1 MRRIS
6 LLVLILTLGTVSCS
20 NFSDSKSSETGKI
33 ETSKVEPSEEMVSFE
48 YPKIDKKD
56 YPIVDGS
63 TATLPLSRAIY
74 MLTTGASL
82 EEAET
87 NIVHN
92 KTTQSYFNLMN
103 KENDIILAYSPSDEM
118 MKAIE
123 ETNEKG
129 SGEFEGE
136 TLTPIKIAPIGRD
149 ALVFLAN
156 KSNKVNNL
164 SSKEIVDIYS
174 GKITNWKELGGDDI
188 EIKAFQRPQNS
199 GSQNLIEKLVMKDT
213 KMADPVAEAV
223 KGDMGELIEGVA
235 SYDNTANALGY
246 SVYYYARN
254 MKNDPKLKFMQV
266 DNIKPNSDTIRSKE
280 YPYINDFYVAIRA
293 DEKEDSNAYKLFEWL
308 TSDNGQTVI
317 NKLGYT
323 GIKDS
328 DIKMSKDDEKR
339 FIAKEDKEANVSKG
353 VFDSDFLLALS
364 GSEYEGKSGV
374 LFLNNKLEKEKFV
387 ADLNIQEPKLIKKD
401 SNILL
406 LKVESDIEDTY
417 NIKDVLYSLKDDKII
432 DEDKDKS
439 YYAYETYPLNWSENF
454 RYDDEYSF
462 DFELYDDDYNSI
474 FVDEKVYTAFC
485 AKDYIWTFKQIDNKN
500 IANIYTTKGELFKS
514 LDITNLAD
522 KISIKSNYSFYGT
535 KVIFSRAKEEEKT
548 REFVFSEDG
557 EFLFDTMLAFPKI
570 NETSMKLIG
579 EGVDDVWIYDI
590 VDYSTAKKMLSL
602 RGSNERYY
610 LYSLETGEVIDI
622 TNVNEWLRYQEY
634 EDMRY
639 IFFPSFDGKCKIYN
653 FDNNELVRSVDR
665 EEYNTKYNGYP
676 ISCKI
681 NGNKIHVVDLYREKE
696 FDVEVDKPDRII
708 DETTYA
714 EYIVDGIYL
723 ITNIAG
729 EFKILARENE
739 KIAEGDIFK
748 INNEESF
755 SYYILKIENLRVS
768 TYDTD
773 SKKYTTL
780 VFKNGKYLYRYEGEE
795 NLVYADENFCIA
807 KTDNHINFYDKDL
820 KLLKQIDTVNINAD

>member
-6 LLVLILTLGTVSCS
+6 LLVLILILCTVSCS
-20 NFSDSKSSETGKI
+20 NFSDSKSSETSKI
-33 ETSKVEPSEEMVSFE
+33 ETSKVEPSKETVSFK

-82 EEAET
+82 EEAES

-103 KENDIILAYSPSDEM
+103 KENDIILAYSSSDEM

-199 GSQNLIEKLVMKDT
+199 GSQNLVEKLVMKDT
-213 KMADPVAEAV
+213 KMAQPVAEAV

-266 DNIKPNSDTIRSKE
+266 DDIKPNSDTIRSKE

-328 DIKMSKDDEKR
+328 DVKMSKYDEKR

-387 ADLNIQEPKLIKKD
+387 ADLSIQEPKLIKKD

-406 LKVESDIEDTY
+406 SKVDKEGDIGD
-417 NIKDVLYSLKDDKII
+417 NIIEVIYSLKENKVV
-432 DEDKDKS
+432 EDKNKYYYNNDMVTLHWVHEYNYEDKH
-439 YYAYETYPLNWSENF
+439 Y
-454 RYDDEYSF
+454 F

-485 AKDYIWTFKQIDNKN
+485 AKNYIWTFKQLDNKN

-522 KISIKSNYSFYGT
+522 KIFIKSNYSFYNT
-535 KVIFSRAKEEEKT
+535 KVIFSIEMEEEKT

-557 EFLFDTMLAFPKI
+557 EFLLDTMLVFPKI

-579 EGVDDVWIYDI
+579 EGVEDVRIADI
-590 VDYSTAKKMLSL
+590 GYYYTAEKMLGL
-602 RGSNERYY
+602 IGSNERYY

-622 TNVNEWLRYQEY
+622 TNVDEWLRYQEY

-653 FDNNELVRSVDR
+653 FDNNELVRSFDR

-681 NGNKIHVVDLYREKE
+681 NGNKIHIADLYREKE

-723 ITNIAG
+723 ITNTVG
-729 EFKILARENE
+729 DFNILARENE
-739 KIAEGDIFK
+739 KIAEGNIFS
-748 INNEESF
+748 INNEENL
-755 SYYILKIENLRVS
+755 YYYRIEIENLRVS
-768 TYDTD
+768 TYDFD

-780 VFKNGKYLYRYEGEE
+780 VFKNGKYIYRYEGEE

-820 KLLKQIDTVNINAD
+820 KLLKQIDAINVNAD

>member
-6 LLVLILTLGTVSCS
+6 LLVLILTLCTVSCS
-20 NFSDSKSSETGKI
+20 NFSDSKSSETSKI
-33 ETSKVEPSEEMVSFE
+33 ETSKVEPSKETVSFK

-82 EEAET
+82 EEAES

-199 GSQNLIEKLVMKDT
+199 GSQNLVEKLVMKDT
-213 KMADPVAEAV
+213 KMAQPVAEAV

-266 DNIKPNSDTIRSKE
+266 DDIKPNSDTIRSKE

-328 DIKMSKDDEKR
+328 DVKMSKDDEKR
-339 FIAKEDKEANVSKG
+339 FN
-353 VFDSDFLLALS
+353 
-364 GSEYEGKSGV
+364 
-374 LFLNNKLEKEKFV
+374 
-387 ADLNIQEPKLIKKD
+387 
-401 SNILL
+401 
-406 LKVESDIEDTY
+406 
-417 NIKDVLYSLKDDKII
+417 
-432 DEDKDKS
+432 
-439 YYAYETYPLNWSENF
+439 
-454 RYDDEYSF
+454 EYS
-462 DFELYDDDYNSI
+462 
-474 FVDEKVYTAFC
+474 
-485 AKDYIWTFKQIDNKN
+485 
-500 IANIYTTKGELFKS
+500 
-514 LDITNLAD
+514 
-522 KISIKSNYSFYGT
+522 
-535 KVIFSRAKEEEKT
+535 
-548 REFVFSEDG
+548 
-557 EFLFDTMLAFPKI
+557 
-570 NETSMKLIG
+570 
-579 EGVDDVWIYDI
+579 
-590 VDYSTAKKMLSL
+590 
-602 RGSNERYY
+602 
-610 LYSLETGEVIDI
+610 
-622 TNVNEWLRYQEY
+622 
-634 EDMRY
+634 
-639 IFFPSFDGKCKIYN
+639 
-653 FDNNELVRSVDR
+653 
-665 EEYNTKYNGYP
+665 
-676 ISCKI
+676 
-681 NGNKIHVVDLYREKE
+681 
-696 FDVEVDKPDRII
+696 
-708 DETTYA
+708 
-714 EYIVDGIYL
+714 
-723 ITNIAG
+723 
-729 EFKILARENE
+729 
-739 KIAEGDIFK
+739 
-748 INNEESF
+748 
-755 SYYILKIENLRVS
+755 
-768 TYDTD
+768 
-773 SKKYTTL
+773 
-780 VFKNGKYLYRYEGEE
+780 
-795 NLVYADENFCIA
+795 
-807 KTDNHINFYDKDL
+807 
-820 KLLKQIDTVNINAD
+820 

>member
-6 LLVLILTLGTVSCS
+6 LLVLILTLCTVSCS
-20 NFSDSKSSETGKI
+20 NFSDSKSSETSKI
-33 ETSKVEPSEEMVSFE
+33 ETSKVEPSKETVSFK

-82 EEAET
+82 EEAES

-199 GSQNLIEKLVMKDT
+199 GSQNLVEKLVMKGT
-213 KMADPVAEAV
+213 KMAQPVAEAV

-266 DNIKPNSDTIRSKE
+266 DDIKPNSDTIRSKE

-328 DIKMSKDDEKR
+328 DVKMSKDDEKR

-374 LFLNNKLEKEKFV
+374 LFL
-387 ADLNIQEPKLIKKD
+387 
-401 SNILL
+401 SNTSNLVRITARGVLSSWAAL
-406 LKVESDIEDTY
+406 AENCLWARKVSP
-417 NIKDVLYSLKDDKII
+417 S
-432 DEDKDKS
+432 
-439 YYAYETYPLNWSENF
+439 
-454 RYDDEYSF
+454 
-462 DFELYDDDYNSI
+462 
-474 FVDEKVYTAFC
+474 
-485 AKDYIWTFKQIDNKN
+485 
-500 IANIYTTKGELFKS
+500 LFKS
-514 LDITNLAD
+514 LLNAEVSLT
-522 KISIKSNYSFYGT
+522 
-535 KVIFSRAKEEEKT
+535 
-548 REFVFSEDG
+548 
-557 EFLFDTMLAFPKI
+557 
-570 NETSMKLIG
+570 TS
-579 EGVDDVWIYDI
+579 
-590 VDYSTAKKMLSL
+590 T
-602 RGSNERYY
+602 
-610 LYSLETGEVIDI
+610 
-622 TNVNEWLRYQEY
+622 
-634 EDMRY
+634 
-639 IFFPSFDGKCKIYN
+639 
-653 FDNNELVRSVDR
+653 
-665 EEYNTKYNGYP
+665 
-676 ISCKI
+676 
-681 NGNKIHVVDLYREKE
+681 DL
-696 FDVEVDKPDRII
+696 
-708 DETTYA
+708 
-714 EYIVDGIYL
+714 L
-723 ITNIAG
+723 
-729 EFKILARENE
+729 
-739 KIAEGDIFK
+739 
-748 INNEESF
+748 
-755 SYYILKIENLRVS
+755 
-768 TYDTD
+768 
-773 SKKYTTL
+773 
-780 VFKNGKYLYRYEGEE
+780 
-795 NLVYADENFCIA
+795 
-807 KTDNHINFYDKDL
+807 
-820 KLLKQIDTVNINAD
+820 

>member
-1 MRRIS
+1 MHRIS
-6 LLVLILTLGTVSCS
+6 LLVLILTLCTVSCS
-20 NFSDSKSSETGKI
+20 NFSDSKSSETSKI
-33 ETSKVEPSEEMVSFE
+33 ETSKVEPSKETVSFK

-82 EEAET
+82 EEAES

-174 GKITNWKELGGDDI
+174 GKITNWKELGGDDM

-199 GSQNLIEKLVMKDT
+199 GSQNLVEKLVMKDT
-213 KMADPVAEAV
+213 KMAQPVAEAV

-266 DNIKPNSDTIRSKE
+266 DDIKPNSDTIRSKE

-328 DIKMSKDDEKR
+328 DVKMSKDDEKR

-387 ADLNIQEPKLIKKD
+387 ADLNIQEPKLVKKD

-406 LKVESDIEDTY
+406 SKVDKEGDIGD
-417 NIKDVLYSLKDDKII
+417 NIIEVIYSLKENKVV
-432 DEDKDKS
+432 EDKNKYYYNNDMVTLHWVHEYNYEDKH
-439 YYAYETYPLNWSENF
+439 Y
-454 RYDDEYSF
+454 F

-485 AKDYIWTFKQIDNKN
+485 AKNYIWTFKQLDNKN

-522 KISIKSNYSFYGT
+522 KIFIKSNYSFYNT
-535 KVIFSRAKEEEKT
+535 KVIFSREMEEEKT

-557 EFLFDTMLAFPKI
+557 EFLLDTMLVFPKI

-579 EGVDDVWIYDI
+579 EGVEDVRIADI
-590 VDYSTAKKMLSL
+590 GYYYTAEKMLGL
-602 RGSNERYY
+602 IGSNERYY

-622 TNVNEWLRYQEY
+622 TNVDEWLRYQEY

-653 FDNNELVRSVDR
+653 FDNNELVRSFDR

-681 NGNKIHVVDLYREKE
+681 NGNKIHIADLYREKE

-723 ITNIAG
+723 ITNTVG
-729 EFKILARENE
+729 DFNILARENE
-739 KIAEGDIFK
+739 KIAEGNIFS
-748 INNEESF
+748 INNEENL
-755 SYYILKIENLRVS
+755 YYYRIEIENLRVS
-768 TYDTD
+768 TYDFD

-780 VFKNGKYLYRYEGEE
+780 VFKDGKYLYCYEGEG

-820 KLLKQIDTVNINAD
+820 KLLKQIDAINVNAD

>member
-6 LLVLILTLGTVSCS
+6 LLVLILTLCTVSCS
-20 NFSDSKSSETGKI
+20 NFSDSKSSETSKI
-33 ETSKVEPSEEMVSFE
+33 ETSKVEPSKETVSFK

-82 EEAET
+82 EEAES

-199 GSQNLIEKLVMKDT
+199 GSQNLVEKLVMKDT

-266 DNIKPNSDTIRSKE
+266 DDIKPNSDTIRSKE

-328 DIKMSKDDEKR
+328 DVKMSKDDEKR

-406 LKVESDIEDTY
+406 SKVDKEGDIGD
-417 NIKDVLYSLKDDKII
+417 NIIEVIYSLKENKVV
-432 DEDKDKS
+432 EDKNKYYYNNDMVTLHWVHEYNYEDKH
-439 YYAYETYPLNWSENF
+439 Y
-454 RYDDEYSF
+454 F

-485 AKDYIWTFKQIDNKN
+485 AKNYIWTFKQLDNKN

-522 KISIKSNYSFYGT
+522 KIFIKSNYSFYNT
-535 KVIFSRAKEEEKT
+535 KVIFSREMEEEKT

-557 EFLFDTMLAFPKI
+557 EFLLDTMLVFPKI

-579 EGVDDVWIYDI
+579 EGVEDVRIADI
-590 VDYSTAKKMLSL
+590 GYYYTAEKMLGL
-602 RGSNERYY
+602 IGSNERYY

-622 TNVNEWLRYQEY
+622 TNVDEWLRYQEY

-653 FDNNELVRSVDR
+653 FDNNELVRSFDR
-665 EEYNTKYNGYP
+665 EE
-676 ISCKI
+676 
-681 NGNKIHVVDLYREKE
+681 
-696 FDVEVDKPDRII
+696 
-708 DETTYA
+708 
-714 EYIVDGIYL
+714 
-723 ITNIAG
+723 
-729 EFKILARENE
+729 
-739 KIAEGDIFK
+739 
-748 INNEESF
+748 
-755 SYYILKIENLRVS
+755 
-768 TYDTD
+768 
-773 SKKYTTL
+773 
-780 VFKNGKYLYRYEGEE
+780 
-795 NLVYADENFCIA
+795 
-807 KTDNHINFYDKDL
+807 
-820 KLLKQIDTVNINAD
+820 

>member
-6 LLVLILTLGTVSCS
+6 LLVLILTLCTVSCS
-20 NFSDSKSSETGKI
+20 NFSDSKSSETSKI
-33 ETSKVEPSEEMVSFE
+33 ETSKVEPSKETVSFK

-82 EEAET
+82 EEAES

-199 GSQNLIEKLVMKDT
+199 GSQNLVEKLVMKDT

-266 DNIKPNSDTIRSKE
+266 DDIKPNSDTIRSKE

-328 DIKMSKDDEKR
+328 DVKMSKDDEKR

-406 LKVESDIEDTY
+406 SKVDKEGDIGD
-417 NIKDVLYSLKDDKII
+417 NIIEVIYSLKENKVV
-432 DEDKDKS
+432 EDKNKYYYNNDMVTLHWVHEYNYEDKH
-439 YYAYETYPLNWSENF
+439 Y
-454 RYDDEYSF
+454 F

-485 AKDYIWTFKQIDNKN
+485 AKNYIWTFKQLDNKN

-522 KISIKSNYSFYGT
+522 KIFIKSNYSFYNT
-535 KVIFSRAKEEEKT
+535 KVIFSREMEEEKT

-557 EFLFDTMLAFPKI
+557 EFLLDTMLVFPKI

-579 EGVDDVWIYDI
+579 EGVEDVRIADI
-590 VDYSTAKKMLSL
+590 GYYYTAEKMLGL
-602 RGSNERYY
+602 IGSNERYY

-622 TNVNEWLRYQEY
+622 TNVDEWLRYQEY

-653 FDNNELVRSVDR
+653 FDNNELVRSFDR
-665 EEYNTKYNGYP
+665 EEYNTKYN
-676 ISCKI
+676 
-681 NGNKIHVVDLYREKE
+681 
-696 FDVEVDKPDRII
+696 
-708 DETTYA
+708 
-714 EYIVDGIYL
+714 
-723 ITNIAG
+723 
-729 EFKILARENE
+729 
-739 KIAEGDIFK
+739 
-748 INNEESF
+748 
-755 SYYILKIENLRVS
+755 
-768 TYDTD
+768 
-773 SKKYTTL
+773 
-780 VFKNGKYLYRYEGEE
+780 
-795 NLVYADENFCIA
+795 
-807 KTDNHINFYDKDL
+807 
-820 KLLKQIDTVNINAD
+820 

>member
-1 MRRIS
+1 
-6 LLVLILTLGTVSCS
+6 
-20 NFSDSKSSETGKI
+20 
-33 ETSKVEPSEEMVSFE
+33 
-48 YPKIDKKD
+48 
-56 YPIVDGS
+56 
-63 TATLPLSRAIY
+63 
-74 MLTTGASL
+74 
-82 EEAET
+82 
-87 NIVHN
+87 
-92 KTTQSYFNLMN
+92 MN

-174 GKITNWKELGGDDI
+174 GKITNWKELGGDDM
-188 EIKAFQRPQNS
+188 EIKAFH
-199 GSQNLIEKLVMKDT
+199 
-213 KMADPVAEAV
+213 PVAEAV

-266 DNIKPNSDTIRSKE
+266 DDIKPNSDTIRSKE

-328 DIKMSKDDEKR
+328 DVKMSKDDEKR

-406 LKVESDIEDTY
+406 SKVDKEGDIGD
-417 NIKDVLYSLKDDKII
+417 NIIEVIYSLKENKVV
-432 DEDKDKS
+432 EDKNKYYYNNDMVTLHWVHEYNYEDKH
-439 YYAYETYPLNWSENF
+439 Y
-454 RYDDEYSF
+454 F

-485 AKDYIWTFKQIDNKN
+485 AKNYIWTFKQLDNKN

-522 KISIKSNYSFYGT
+522 KIFIKSNYSFYNT
-535 KVIFSRAKEEEKT
+535 KVIFSREMEEEKT
-548 REFVFSEDG
+548 R
-557 EFLFDTMLAFPKI
+557 
-570 NETSMKLIG
+570 
-579 EGVDDVWIYDI
+579 
-590 VDYSTAKKMLSL
+590 AK
-602 RGSNERYY
+602 
-610 LYSLETGEVIDI
+610 
-622 TNVNEWLRYQEY
+622 
-634 EDMRY
+634 
-639 IFFPSFDGKCKIYN
+639 
-653 FDNNELVRSVDR
+653 
-665 EEYNTKYNGYP
+665 NTKG
-676 ISCKI
+676 
-681 NGNKIHVVDLYREKE
+681 
-696 FDVEVDKPDRII
+696 
-708 DETTYA
+708 
-714 EYIVDGIYL
+714 
-723 ITNIAG
+723 
-729 EFKILARENE
+729 
-739 KIAEGDIFK
+739 
-748 INNEESF
+748 
-755 SYYILKIENLRVS
+755 
-768 TYDTD
+768 
-773 SKKYTTL
+773 
-780 VFKNGKYLYRYEGEE
+780 
-795 NLVYADENFCIA
+795 
-807 KTDNHINFYDKDL
+807 
-820 KLLKQIDTVNINAD
+820 

>member
-6 LLVLILTLGTVSCS
+6 LLVLILILCTVSCS
-20 NFSDSKSSETGKI
+20 NFSDSKSSETSKI
-33 ETSKVEPSEEMVSFE
+33 ETSKVEPSKETVSFK

-82 EEAET
+82 EEAES

-199 GSQNLIEKLVMKDT
+199 GSQNLVEKLVMKDT
-213 KMADPVAEAV
+213 KMAQPVAEAV

-266 DNIKPNSDTIRSKE
+266 DDIKPNSDTIRSKE

-328 DIKMSKDDEKR
+328 DVKMSKYDEKR

-387 ADLNIQEPKLIKKD
+387 ADLSIQEPKLIKKD

-406 LKVESDIEDTY
+406 SKVDKEGDIGD
-417 NIKDVLYSLKDDKII
+417 NIIEVIYSLKENKVV
-432 DEDKDKS
+432 EDKNKYYYNNDMVTLHWVHEYNYEDKH
-439 YYAYETYPLNWSENF
+439 Y
-454 RYDDEYSF
+454 F

-485 AKDYIWTFKQIDNKN
+485 AKNYIWTFKQLDNKN

-522 KISIKSNYSFYGT
+522 KIFIKSNYSFYNT
-535 KVIFSRAKEEEKT
+535 KVIFSIEMEEEKT

-557 EFLFDTMLAFPKI
+557 EFLLDTMLVFPKI

-579 EGVDDVWIYDI
+579 EGVEDVRIADI
-590 VDYSTAKKMLSL
+590 GYYYTAEKMLGL
-602 RGSNERYY
+602 IGSNERYY

-622 TNVNEWLRYQEY
+622 TNVDEWLRYQEY

-653 FDNNELVRSVDR
+653 FDNNELVRSFDR

-681 NGNKIHVVDLYREKE
+681 NGNKIHIADLYREKE

-723 ITNIAG
+723 ITNTVG
-729 EFKILARENE
+729 DFNILARENE
-739 KIAEGDIFK
+739 KIAEGNIFS
-748 INNEESF
+748 INNEENL
-755 SYYILKIENLRVS
+755 YYYRIEIENLRVS
-768 TYDTD
+768 TYDFD

-780 VFKNGKYLYRYEGEE
+780 VFKNGKYIYRYEGEE

-820 KLLKQIDTVNINAD
+820 KLLKQIDAINVNAD

>member
-6 LLVLILTLGTVSCS
+6 LLVLILTLCTVSCS
-20 NFSDSKSSETGKI
+20 NFSDSKSSETSKI
-33 ETSKVEPSEEMVSFE
+33 ETSKVEPSKETVSFK

-82 EEAET
+82 EEAES

-199 GSQNLIEKLVMKDT
+199 GSQNLVEKLVMKDT
-213 KMADPVAEAV
+213 KMAQPVAEAV

-266 DNIKPNSDTIRSKE
+266 DDIKPNSDTIRSKE

-328 DIKMSKDDEKR
+328 DVKMSKDDEKR

-401 SNILL
+401 SNIVL
-406 LKVESDIEDTY
+406 LKVESDTEDTY

-462 DFELYDDDYNSI
+462 DFEVYDKEYNKI
-474 FVDEKVYTAFC
+474 LLDKKIYAVFFTKN
-485 AKDYIWTFKQIDNKN
+485 YIWTFKQIDNKN
-500 IANIYTTKGELFKS
+500 IVNIYTQKGELFKS
-514 LDITNLAD
+514 IDITQFANKIVLYSDEYFTD
-522 KISIKSNYSFYGT
+522 KR
-535 KVIFSRAKEEEKT
+535 VIFFNDKEVEQSRK
-548 REFVFSEDG
+548 FVFNEDG
-557 EFLFDTMLAFPKI
+557 EFLFDTLTLLPKI
-570 NETSMKLIG
+570 NEETVKF
-579 EGVDDVWIYDI
+579 
-590 VDYSTAKKMLSL
+590 
-602 RGSNERYY
+602 
-610 LYSLETGEVIDI
+610 TGESANSLDLHVFRPYSITEKIIILDSSEREYIYNIETWNIIDI
-622 TNVNEWLRYQEY
+622 TISRTSSDSYEY
-634 EDMRY
+634 EDASY
-639 IFFPSFDGKCKIYN
+639 IIFPSYDGKCKIYDVN
-653 FDNNELVRSVDR
+653 KNIVVRSIDK
-665 EEYNTKYNGYP
+665 EEYKTKYNSRP
-676 ISCKI
+676 INCSLQ
-681 NGNKIHVVDLYREKE
+681 GNIIHVADLCREKE
-696 FDVEVDKPDRII
+696 FDITI
-708 DETTYA
+708 DEP
-714 EYIVDGIYL
+714 EKIDFSSMSIKYIVDGVYMISNYD
-723 ITNIAG
+723 NS
-729 EFKILARENE
+729 ILFTEHE
-739 KIAEGDIFK
+739 KLAEGGSIS
-748 INNEESF
+748 INNEYGM
-755 SYYILKIENLRVS
+755 YYVFGMDLSNIILH
-768 TYDTD
+768 DFD

-780 VFKNGKYLYRYEGEE
+780 IFKNGKYIYRYEGEE

-820 KLLKQIDTVNINAD
+820 KLLKQIDAINVNAD

>member
-6 LLVLILTLGTVSCS
+6 LLVLILTLCTVSCS
-20 NFSDSKSSETGKI
+20 NFSDSKSFETSKI
-33 ETSKVEPSEEMVSFE
+33 ETSKVEPSKETVSFK

-63 TATLPLSRAIY
+63 TATLPLSRAMY

-82 EEAET
+82 EEAES

-199 GSQNLIEKLVMKDT
+199 GSQNLVEKLVMKDT
-213 KMADPVAEAV
+213 KMVQPVAEAV

-266 DNIKPNSDTIRSKE
+266 DDIKPNSDTIRSKE

-328 DIKMSKDDEKR
+328 DVKMSKDDEKR

-387 ADLNIQEPKLIKKD
+387 ADLNIQEPKLVKKD

-406 LKVESDIEDTY
+406 SKVDKEGDIGD
-417 NIKDVLYSLKDDKII
+417 NIIEVIYSLKENKVV
-432 DEDKDKS
+432 EDKNKYYYNNDMVTLHWVHEYNYEDKH
-439 YYAYETYPLNWSENF
+439 Y
-454 RYDDEYSF
+454 F

-485 AKDYIWTFKQIDNKN
+485 AKNYIWTFKQLDNKN

-522 KISIKSNYSFYGT
+522 KIFIKSNYSFYNT
-535 KVIFSRAKEEEKT
+535 KVIFSREMEEEKT

-557 EFLFDTMLAFPKI
+557 EFLLDTMLVFPKI

-579 EGVDDVWIYDI
+579 EGVEDVRIADI
-590 VDYSTAKKMLSL
+590 GYYYTAEKMLGL
-602 RGSNERYY
+602 IGSNERYY

-622 TNVNEWLRYQEY
+622 TNVDEWLRYQEY

-653 FDNNELVRSVDR
+653 FDNNELVRSFDR

-681 NGNKIHVVDLYREKE
+681 NGNKIHIADLYREKE

-723 ITNIAG
+723 ITNTVG
-729 EFKILARENE
+729 DFNILARENE
-739 KIAEGDIFK
+739 KIAEGNIFS
-748 INNEESF
+748 INNEENL
-755 SYYILKIENLRVS
+755 YYYRIEIENLRVS
-768 TYDTD
+768 TYDFD

-780 VFKNGKYLYRYEGEE
+780 IFKNGKYIYRYEGEE

-820 KLLKQIDTVNINAD
+820 KLLKQIDAINVNAD

>member
-6 LLVLILTLGTVSCS
+6 LLVLILTLCTVSCS
-20 NFSDSKSSETGKI
+20 NFSDSKSSETSKI
-33 ETSKVEPSEEMVSFE
+33 ETSKVEPSKETVSFK

-82 EEAET
+82 EEAES

-199 GSQNLIEKLVMKDT
+199 GSQNLVEKLVMKDT
-213 KMADPVAEAV
+213 KMAQPVAEAV

-266 DNIKPNSDTIRSKE
+266 DDIKPNSDTIRSKE

-328 DIKMSKDDEKR
+328 DVKMSKDDEKR

-387 ADLNIQEPKLIKKD
+387 ADLNIQEPKLVKKD

-406 LKVESDIEDTY
+406 SKVDKEGDIGD
-417 NIKDVLYSLKDDKII
+417 NIIEVIYSLKENKVV
-432 DEDKDKS
+432 EDKNKYYYNNDMVTLHWVHEYNYEDKH
-439 YYAYETYPLNWSENF
+439 Y
-454 RYDDEYSF
+454 F

-485 AKDYIWTFKQIDNKN
+485 AKNYIWTFKQLDNKN

-522 KISIKSNYSFYGT
+522 KIFIKSNYSFYNT
-535 KVIFSRAKEEEKT
+535 KVIFSREMEEEKT

-557 EFLFDTMLAFPKI
+557 EFLLDTMLVFPKI

-579 EGVDDVWIYDI
+579 EGVEDVRIADI
-590 VDYSTAKKMLSL
+590 GYYYTAEKMLGL
-602 RGSNERYY
+602 IGSNERYY

-622 TNVNEWLRYQEY
+622 TNVDEWLRYQEY

-653 FDNNELVRSVDR
+653 FDNNELVRSFDR

-681 NGNKIHVVDLYREKE
+681 NGNKIHIADLYREKE

-723 ITNIAG
+723 ITNTVG
-729 EFKILARENE
+729 DFNILARENE
-739 KIAEGDIFK
+739 KIAEGNIFS
-748 INNEESF
+748 INNEENL
-755 SYYILKIENLRVS
+755 YYYRIEIENLRVS
-768 TYDTD
+768 TYDFD

-780 VFKNGKYLYRYEGEE
+780 VFKNGKYIYRYEGEE

-820 KLLKQIDTVNINAD
+820 KLLKQIDAINVNAD